1 VLVLALPVGVWVD
14 RLRRRPLMIGADVVR
29 GFVLLAIPVSYLLD
43 VLTLELLY
51 SAALVNGAMAVFF
64 DLAYLSYVPTL
75 VARELLGSA
84 NGKLEGSRS
93 AAQVVGPGAAGG
105 LIALVGAP
113 LAVLVDALSFG
124 LAASLV
130 GRIRAREPD
139 PEPKAD
145 RAPMRTQLREGVRY
159 VFRQQYL
166 RVLVLATATWNLFVA
181 MVMGVF
187 LVYAVRDLGVS
198 PGVVGVV
205 FMVGNL
211 GTLTGAFL
219 SQRLART
226 LGVGRAIVGAAFV
239 AGLGLL
245 LVPLATERVAVPL
258 LVLALGLFTFGA
270 IVFNINQLT
279 LRQTITPPRLL
290 GRMNS
295 VVRFAYW
302 STSPAGFLLG
312 GAIGSAAGLRTAIW
326 IGVGGALAAWAPVL
340 FTSLP
345 RLRSLPDPPEEPVLA
360 TEVDEAP
367 VPPLPA

>member
-1 VLVLALPVGVWVD
+1 MVA
-14 RLRRRPLMIGADVVR
+14 ADVVR
-29 GFVLLAIPVSYLLD
+29 AFVLLAIPVSHLLD

-51 SAALVNGAMAVFF
+51 SAALVNGAMAVVF

-75 VARELLGSA
+75 VSRDLLGSA

-105 LIALVGAP
+105 LVALVGAP

-130 GRIRAREPD
+130 GRIRARERD
-139 PEPKAD
+139 PAPKAE
-145 RAPMRTQLREGVRY
+145 RAPMRAQLREGIRY
-159 VFRQQYL
+159 VLRQPYL

-187 LVYAVRDLGVS
+187 LVYAVRDAGVS
-198 PGVVGVV
+198 PGVLGIV
-205 FMVGNL
+205 FMLGNL
-211 GTLTGAFL
+211 GTLAGAFL
-219 SQRLART
+219 SQRLARAA
-226 LGVGRAIVGAAFV
+226 GIGRTIVAAALLAS
-239 AGLGLL
+239 AGLV
-245 LVPLATERVAVPL
+245 LVPLAAGRSAVPV
-258 LVLALGLFTFGA
+258 LVLAIGLFSFGA

-279 LRQTITPPRLL
+279 LRQTITAPRLL

-326 IGVGGALAAWAPVL
+326 IGVAGALAAWTPAL

-345 RLRSLPDPPEEPVLA
+345 RLRTLPEPSEEPPLGA
-360 TEVDEAP
+360 DLDEAP
-367 VPPLPA
+367 VPTLPS